1 MNTKAIAALVVV
13 AVMMAGAGVYLAADD
28 SQAAGVGTSDDPIVL
43 TTMVVSGSGS
53 DTTRI
58 VVNEAEFKG
67 YNYTLT
73 WGVNTESTTWVS
85 LGSITSSGP
94 DSGAGFTPG
103 SGVAYQTN
111 YTVSMA
117 GGNTTGEYV
126 LTVAGNGSQSNL
138 SDPIKIR
145 CTIEVTVGLNSE
157 VETMTLYYN
166 QPVTTTAPSTN
177 LSFNSARFTVGSYY
191 GSSISTLLTT
201 SGINVADY
209 TWYAIGLPAGVSM
222 SSSGYIS
229 GIPTTSAVA
238 NGSATIIATSSEGTV
253 STGSLS
259 WTVSASSVSPSDDYC
274 YSVTVG
280 SDPVIENPTTSVNAQ
295 KGQSVTLNVYRGSTI
310 GSNAADAH
318 SVTVVGSSGSITLSN
333 DDDGS
338 YVLPTDG
345 TGAYLVQIEFTDGG
359 DTAQFYLFV
368 TASLGN
374 IEASIVPV
382 GN

>member
-1 MNTKAIAALVVV
+1 MNTKTIAALVVV

-58 VVNEAEFKG
+58 IVNEAEFKG

-73 WGVNTESTTWVS
+73 WEVNTESTTWVS

-94 DSGAGFTPG
+94 DSGAGFTSE
-103 SGVAYQTN
+103 SGVEYQTN

-117 GGNTTGEYV
+117 AGNASGEYV
-126 LTVAGNGSQSNL
+126 LTVAGDGSQTNL
-138 SDPIKIR
+138 LGPIKIR
-145 CTIEVTVGLNSE
+145 CTINVTVGLNSE

-166 QPVTTTAPSTN
+166 QPVTTTAPSTD
-177 LSFNSARFTVGSYY
+177 LIFNSASFTVGSYY
-191 GSSISTLLTT
+191 GSSISALLTT
-201 SGINVADY
+201 SGISVADY
-209 TWYAIGLPAGVSM
+209 AWYAIGLPAGVSM

-229 GIPTTSAVA
+229 GIPTTSAVED
-238 NGSATIIATSSEGTV
+238 GSAKIIATSSDGTV

-259 WTVSASSVSPSDDYC
+259 WTVSASSVSPSNDYC

-280 SDPVIENPTTSVNAQ
+280 SDSAIENPTTSVNAQ
-295 KGQSVTLNVYRGSTI
+295 KGQSVTLNVYSGSTI
-310 GSNAADAH
+310 GSGVVDAH
-318 SVTVVGSSGSITLSN
+318 SVTVVGSNGSITLSN
-333 DDDGS
+333 DGDGS

-374 IEASIVPV
+374 IEASIIPV